1 MKSPQAMLQFLRKR
15 RQDAT
20 EKLAGNGDFGVAV
33 CEVLDELIRRTQVIA
48 DEYPASSKM
57 SLRDILE
64 MPAVVGAMQAILE
77 TVAALSDVASECA
90 DATAARRDPVLKFV
104 ARVKAE
110 GFEVANDWTLTDPAL
125 SRTPTPTTPH
135 CLCSVK
141 PKRSPAQNKPPHTTS
156 AFCAWPPHS
165 KTPRSNTPRESA
177 ASSARYSMADET
189 MAVRGLPADPSHTA
203 TPAPHVELTW
213 TES

>member
-1 MKSPQAMLQFLRKR
+1 MLQFLRKR

-20 EKLAGNGDFGVAV
+20 EKLSGKGDFGAAV

-48 DEYPASSKM
+48 DEYSASSKM

-104 ARVKAE
+104 TRVRAE
-110 GFEVANDWTLTDPAL
+110 GFEVANDWTLTDTHEQTHTHTDNPELLVQREAEKIT
-125 SRTPTPTTPH
+125 RTEQAAAYHERLLRMAAAFEDTTIEYTQ
-135 CLCSVK
+135 
-141 PKRSPAQNKPPHTTS
+141 R
-156 AFCAWPPHS
+156 
-165 KTPRSNTPRESA
+165 
-177 ASSARYSMADET
+177 
-189 MAVRGLPADPSHTA
+189 VRDLIGTILDG
-203 TPAPHVELTW
+203 
-213 TES
+213 